1 MAGQRV
7 EALLDDSTGGGD
19 SILLDE
25 SGFGVIDLRP
35 TFWQFIDAD
44 LTTVTFRYVLASGTG
59 PSAVTTLL
67 DLEPNRPE
75 TPGEVVPVESATA
88 EPTTTSDVS
97 ASSVPSESAP
107 IATEPDAPAP
117 APAPAPVEA
126 STAPVEAS
134 PAPID
139 AAPAPVETAPA
150 QTPPVETT
158 PAAAPT
164 EAPVAPAEEAP
175 TGE

>member
-88 EPTTTSDVS
+88 EPSTTSDVS

-107 IATEPDAPAP
+107 VATEPEAPASDPTPTPVEAAPAP
-117 APAPAPVEA
+117 IE
-126 STAPVEAS
+126 
-134 PAPID
+134 
-139 AAPAPVETAPA
+139 AAPAPVETAPV
-150 QTPPVETT
+150 QTPPAETT